1 MNVVP
6 VDACEQ
12 AASRLR
18 LVGDEVHLWWGRRDA
33 VESLDT
39 LRGWLSEDE
48 RRRSER
54 FRRERDAHAFAF
66 RRAFLRAT
74 LAGHVGCRPREI
86 GFALGEFG
94 KPALAHPD
102 ADLRFSASSTGAWAL
117 VAVAAG
123 RELGADVEALDAR
136 LGEAEELS
144 RLARSVLADS
154 EQAELARCAQPAR
167 ARAFL
172 GAWTRKE
179 ALLKAL
185 GTGLSREPRTIDV
198 GLAPLVAPRVLEPAL
213 FPPHGARLFDLAAP
227 RGLVASLVVQARPG
241 ERPCLIAHGC
251 SEGS

>member
-1 MNVVP
+1 MNEVP
-6 VDACEQ
+6 VDACEHV
-12 AASRLR
+12 ASRLR

-39 LRGWLSEDE
+39 LRGSLSEDE

-74 LAGHVGCRPREI
+74 LAGHLGCRPRDI
-86 GFALGEFG
+86 GFTLGEFG
-94 KPALAHPD
+94 KPTLANPC
-102 ADLRFSASSTGAWAL
+102 ADVCFSAAGTGDWAL
-117 VAVAAG
+117 VAVSAG
-123 RELGADVEALDAR
+123 RELGADVEGDALTLDAR

-144 RLARSVLADS
+144 RLARSVLTDS
-154 EQAELARCAQPAR
+154 EQAELACLAQSER

-185 GTGLSREPRTIDV
+185 GTGLSREPRTVEV
-198 GLAPLVAPRVLEPAL
+198 GLAPLVAPRVLGPTL
-213 FPPHGARLFDLAAP
+213 FPTDGAWLFDLAAP
-227 RGLVASLVVQARPG
+227 RGLVASLVVVARKG
-241 ERPCLIAHGC
+241 ERPHLRPHGL
-251 SEGS
+251 